1 MAILFL
7 SSGLLLGWSLG
18 ANDGANVFGTAVGA
32 RMVRFRTAALISGV
46 AVVLGAVLAGAG
58 ASHTLEAL
66 GAVDRIAG
74 SFVVALAAGATVFA
88 MSRAGLPVS
97 TSQAVVGA
105 LIGWN
110 VFAQRETDPVIL
122 ARIVGT
128 WVASPVL
135 AAIVAAIGY
144 VLLKTWIRRRA
155 LHLLRADVYLRLG
168 LILAGAFGAY
178 SLGANN
184 VANVVGPFVDAVPL
198 APVALAPGLTLGGEH
213 QLYLL
218 GGLAIALGIATYS
231 HRVMET
237 VGRSL
242 FRLSPE
248 SAFVVVLSSAVVLFV
263 FASQDLADLLAG
275 WGLPRIPLVPVSST
289 QAVVGGIVGIGLLRG
304 GRGVRFRVL
313 GEIAG
318 SWVLTPIAAGILCY
332 FALFFMQNVFH
343 QPVHG

>member
-1 MAILFL
+1 MTILFL

-46 AVVLGAVLAGAG
+46 AVVCGAVLAGAG
-58 ASHTLEAL
+58 ASETLGTL
-66 GAVDRIAG
+66 GAVDRVAG
-74 SFVVALAAGATVFA
+74 AFVVALAAGVTVFL
-88 MSRAGLPVS
+88 MSRSGLPVS

-110 VFAQRETDPVIL
+110 LFAGRSTDAGVL
-122 ARIVGT
+122 LSIVGA

-135 AAIVAAIGY
+135 AGLVAAGGY
-144 VLLKTWIRRRA
+144 LLLKAWMRRSGV
-155 LHLLRADVYLRLG
+155 HLLRADVYLRLG
-168 LILAGAFGAY
+168 LIVAGAFGAY

-198 APVALAPGLTLGGEH
+198 APVAVAPGLVVGGEQ

-248 SAFVVVLSSAVVLFV
+248 AAFVVVLASAVVLFV
-263 FASQDLADLLAG
+263 FASERLAG
-275 WGLPRIPLVPVSST
+275 LLTAAGLPALPLVPLSST

-304 GRGVRFRVL
+304 GHGIRFRVL

-318 SWVLTPIAAGILCY
+318 SWLLTPVAAGVLC
-332 FALFFMQNVFH
+332 FLALFFMQNVFH

>member
-74 SFVVALAAGATVFA
+74 SFVVALAAGVSVFG
-88 MSRAGLPVS
+88 MSRSGLPVS

-128 WVASPVL
+128 WVASPIL
-135 AAIVAAIGY
+135 AAIVAAVGY
-144 VLLKTWIRRRA
+144 VILKAWIRRRA
-155 LHLLRADVYLRLG
+155 LHLLRADVYLRFG

-198 APVALAPGLTLGGEH
+198 APVAVAPGLTLSGEH
-213 QLYLL
+213 QLHLL

-248 SAFVVVLSSAVVLFV
+248 AAFVVVLSSAVVLFV
-263 FASQDLADLLAG
+263 FASQELAGLLAG

-343 QPVHG
+343 QTVHG